1 MTSLIPLS
9 TRLGRFDD
17 MFPEVFRRFMHP
29 TRFDVDMPEEMRVD
43 VTETDKEYMVWA
55 EVPGVKKE
63 DIHVSVNDNY
73 VSISTE
79 IKQEKEEKSG
89 GNGARTLFKEIYHG
103 STSRSFTLAHDVD
116 EKAAVVKYEDG
127 ILKMTLPKRK
137 ESISKELRIQ

>member
-1 MTSLIPLS
+1 MASLIPLS

-17 MFPEVFRRFMHP
+17 MVPEVFRRFMHP
-29 TRFDVDMPEEMRVD
+29 TRFGVDLPEEIRVD
-43 VTETDKEYMVWA
+43 VTENDKEYVVLA

-73 VSISTE
+73 VSITTE
-79 IKQEKEEKSG
+79 VRQEKEEKSG
-89 GNGARTLFKEIYHG
+89 GNGARTLIKELYQG
-103 STSRSFTLAHDVD
+103 SASRGFTLAHDVD

-137 ESISKELRIQ
+137 ESISKELQIQ